1 MVLAVVVVVDVD
13 DVEVEDTTVEE
24 YIVDEEDADEDIVV
38 LEVLVDDDDESVSD
52 ERIRTSAQFQNC
64 SVPFP
69 DSDRGSHD
77 CSRYP
82 EGHGHG

>member
-1 MVLAVVVVVDVD
+1 MVVVVAVDVD
-13 DVEVEDTTVEE
+13 DVVDVEDTTVEE

-38 LEVLVDDDDESVSD
+38 LEVLVDDDDESVPD

-69 DSDRGSHD
+69 DSDRGSQD